1 MGATVAAPPPADSF
15 ASQAPANARRSPSS
29 LQSSGNASI
38 TSGRDVTGTSMTTTT
53 ANSTPAGS
61 DCSSSSSSDTDSCD
75 ERRSLSWRVLR
86 AVKNS
91 SVFGVLKPSAKV
103 TPGTEEEEEGEEETF
118 DDIGKKTLDDI
129 ETGSTS
135 SADTSPITPETQKS
149 AAAEAGAAVVVGSS
163 GALGVD
169 LDDLEAGKQQ
179 AGEDRCT
186 QSVSFVGR
194 LLIMY
199 SVALDKRPVLTKS
212 VSSGLI
218 GLLGDLLAQSVEWGL
233 GGGPVPWNG
242 TQALWR
248 SCAVMMDGF
257 FINGPLLHYCYEIL
271 EKYMP
276 AEESMFAAVSQ
287 VAVDVFVIDPAF
299 GFIFVWSTGLFEGR
313 SVKHQIVHTLVH
325 HYPTMVLW
333 LIVIGLAWAPLQI
346 YLFNK
351 YPVQYRVLM
360 ADIIDLVWTCVSS
373 FFCHV
378 R

>member
-1 MGATVAAPPPADSF
+1 
-15 ASQAPANARRSPSS
+15 
-29 LQSSGNASI
+29 
-38 TSGRDVTGTSMTTTT
+38 MTTTT

-199 SVALDKRPVLTKS
+199 SGERGCAQQALPVACVLMI
-212 VSSGLI
+212 VSGLLE
-218 GLLGDLLAQSVEWGL
+218 GEKENAHVKNANQKNKQVKQTTGSLTYTPSLLFS
-233 GGGPVPWNG
+233 
-242 TQALWR
+242 
-248 SCAVMMDGF
+248 
-257 FINGPLLHYCYEIL
+257 
-271 EKYMP
+271 
-276 AEESMFAAVSQ
+276 
-287 VAVDVFVIDPAF
+287 
-299 GFIFVWSTGLFEGR
+299 
-313 SVKHQIVHTLVH
+313 LV
-325 HYPTMVLW
+325 
-333 LIVIGLAWAPLQI
+333 
-346 YLFNK
+346 
-351 YPVQYRVLM
+351 
-360 ADIIDLVWTCVSS
+360 
-373 FFCHV
+373 
-378 R
+378 